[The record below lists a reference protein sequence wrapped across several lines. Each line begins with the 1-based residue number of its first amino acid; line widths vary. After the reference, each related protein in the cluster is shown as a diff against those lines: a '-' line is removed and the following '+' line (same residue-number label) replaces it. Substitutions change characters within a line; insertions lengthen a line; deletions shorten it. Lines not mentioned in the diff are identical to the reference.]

1 MWELRTK
8 NSMPCPLDRKVS
20 YTYPKIDNF
29 VTYHSF
35 LDCYIFILYM
45 YFSKCEALGI
55 VDIWRMWDRR
65 HLLRPLRMQFY
76 AQLWLDSNDEL
87 GTSRKVWLRL
97 SVFSL
102 FSAFYWTLI
111 NSCSLLRS
119 ANCITWKPLT
129 HVFNK
134 VTVSSWHYDIDVS
147 ALTIIKLLASFSLL
161 IISKTKCR
169 ALRMIV

>member
-1 MWELRTK
+1 
-8 NSMPCPLDRKVS
+8 MPCPLERKVC

-55 VDIWRMWDRR
+55 MDIWRMWDRR
-65 HLLRPLRMQFY
+65 CLLRPLRMCFY
-76 AQLWLDSNDEL
+76 AQLWLDSSDDF
-87 GTSRKVWLRL
+87 GTSTDIWLRL

-111 NSCSLLRS
+111 NSCSLLMS
-119 ANCITWKPLT
+119 ANCITWKQLT

-134 VTVSSWHYDIDVS
+134 VIVSSWHYDIDVF
-147 ALTIIKLLASFSLL
+147 ALTIIKLPASFSLL
-161 IISKTKCR
+161 VISKTKCS
-169 ALRMIV
+169 ALCMIV